1 MGISTLMADSDTF
14 DTLRDSILLPGE
26 RTHEARAADVVRLA
40 DLNDKRV
47 PDTLIAF
54 FRNPEL
60 PIPVRITA
68 GNALET
74 FRFRGWI
81 PDLLSILRGNEPRE
95 IRETAAFALRLMAD
109 APMVADGLI
118 EVLYDR
124 RQPLA
129 LSVAAAAA
137 LYHEALF
144 DYPEMTPEAM
154 GERILPALVGAAS
167 DSRLPVR
174 AVAVNALR
182 MLERTDTM
190 PRPELGEADIAEIT
204 DMLMDPED
212 PLDMSINGC
221 ALLGEAARIGNE
233 MATAALVALLEDEE
247 GNEQTRLAAAEEIG
261 YLGTPLAVPTLTRL
275 IDDRLEPIKLRTVA
289 ASALSGIRTPEA
301 FDALRAVVLDPT
313 TDALVRARAAQA
325 LIQRQGR
332 TGAWEPTLADT
343 LLPLLEDPL
352 SDIRGIAAEGLGDV
366 GSEDA
371 LSPLSA
377 LLTDDTSADYL
388 PVTWW
393 RVQDSAKDAIRRI
406 QERIAP

>member
-1 MGISTLMADSDTF
+1 MADSDTF
-14 DTLRDSILLPGE
+14 DTLRDGVLLSGE

-60 PIPVRITA
+60 PIPVRVAA
-68 GNALET
+68 GHALET

-81 PDLLSILRGNEPRE
+81 PDLLSILRSNEPRE

-124 RQPLA
+124 RQSLA

-144 DYPEMTPEAM
+144 DYPEMTAEAL
-154 GERILPALVGAAS
+154 GERILPALVGAAR

-174 AVAVNALR
+174 AAAVNALR
-182 MLERTDTM
+182 MLERTDVM
-190 PRPELGEADIAEIT
+190 PRAELGEADIAEIT

-212 PLDMSINGC
+212 PFDMSINGC

-233 MATAALVALLEDEE
+233 TATAALVALLEDEE
-247 GNEQTRLAAAEEIG
+247 LNEATRFAAAEEIG
-261 YLGTPLAVPTLTRL
+261 YLGTPMAVPTLSRL
-275 IDDRLEPIKLRTVA
+275 VDDRLEPVKLRTAA
-289 ASALSGIRTPEA
+289 ASALSGIRSAEA
-301 FDALRAVVLDPT
+301 FNALRSVVLDPT
-313 TDALVRARAAQA
+313 TDTLVRARAAQA
-325 LIQRQGR
+325 LVQRQGR
-332 TGAWEPTLADT
+332 TGAWESDLADT
-343 LLPLLEDPL
+343 LLPLLSDPL
-352 SDIRGIAAEGLGDV
+352 PDVRGIAAEGLGDV
-366 GSEDA
+366 GGTDA
-371 LSPLSA
+371 LPYLSD
-377 LLTDDTSADYL
+377 LLNDDASADFL

-393 RVQDSAKDAIRRI
+393 RVQDAAKDAIRRI
-406 QERIAP
+406 QERIPV